1 MARLRLDSPLDV
13 RLTDSGLS
21 VGEALAAFNAA
32 QGGAGAIVSMLGKVR
47 PDGDVKALELTHY
60 EPLTL
65 PGIQA
70 LADTAR
76 NRFSLTGAVVWH
88 RIGVMVPGEAI
99 VLVATAA
106 LHRRDAFAAAD
117 YLMDHLKSAAWL
129 WKRERRA
136 FPPCRGCVPMPTAST
151 QIASMMRFRESCRLA
166 KEAGREQV
174 PPGPC
179 HTQSCAPAELGVE

>member
-1 MARLRLDSPLDV
+1 MDR
-13 RLTDSGLS
+13 GLS

-88 RIGVMVPGEAI
+88 RIGVMVPSEAI

-117 YLMDHLKSAAWL
+117 SGLVVLDNKLIEKPVLRTMHRTLRIAERIAA
-129 WKRERRA
+129 
-136 FPPCRGCVPMPTAST
+136 T
-151 QIASMMRFRESCRLA
+151 Q
-166 KEAGREQV
+166 
-174 PPGPC
+174 
-179 HTQSCAPAELGVE
+179 